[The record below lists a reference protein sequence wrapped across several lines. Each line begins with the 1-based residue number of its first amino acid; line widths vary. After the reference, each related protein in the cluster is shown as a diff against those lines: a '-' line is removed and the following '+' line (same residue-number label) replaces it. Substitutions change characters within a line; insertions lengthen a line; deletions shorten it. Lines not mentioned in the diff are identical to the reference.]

1 LSDYIYAVTRVHN
14 QEPSMLTRAD
24 LERLIAANTAGE
36 ALRLLREKG
45 WGTAD
50 LPEGDADAVLAFEQ
64 SRAWALVAELVKD
77 LSPFDILRVG
87 ADYHNLKAAMKLRYA
102 DHPAED
108 APRYLMENGTMPA
121 EQILRAVEARDEAA
135 VLPPDMAEAARR
147 AAEALLHTGSGQIAD
162 FILDAARLAAV
173 DRFGGCSPSPMM
185 RLYARV
191 SVDAAVARIAAR
203 AARMGIGRDALL
215 IAIPEAGSLGREAM
229 VAAALKGPEAVP
241 AALEQAGYAGAAEAL
256 RRGVAAMERWFDDH
270 LMEAL
275 RPMRFVYD
283 GVEPIFAY
291 LIGREREIGAARLIL
306 AAKLNGMKN
315 ELVQERL
322 RVLYV

>member
-1 LSDYIYAVTRVHN
+1 
-14 QEPSMLTRAD
+14 
-24 LERLIAANTAGE
+24 
-36 ALRLLREKG
+36 
-45 WGTAD
+45 
-50 LPEGDADAVLAFEQ
+50 VLAFEQ

-135 VLPPDMAEAARR
+135 VLPPEWPRPPAGRRGAFAHRQRPDCRLHPGRGPARR
-147 AAEALLHTGSGQIAD
+147 
-162 FILDAARLAAV
+162 
-173 DRFGGCSPSPMM
+173 GGPVGRVLPSPMM

-229 VAAALKGPEAVP
+229 VAAALKGRRRFPRRWSRR
-241 AALEQAGYAGAAEAL
+241 L
-256 RRGVAAMERWFDDH
+256 RRR
-270 LMEAL
+270 
-275 RPMRFVYD
+275 
-283 GVEPIFAY
+283 
-291 LIGREREIGAARLIL
+291 GRGAPARAWPPWSAGLTTT
-306 AAKLNGMKN
+306 
-315 ELVQERL
+315 
-322 RVLYV
+322 